1 MNKQL
6 NRRSEELIIDDI
18 LDIRAGNYPNY
29 KYYLDV
35 KQRLCES
42 IIKMNQRNFE
52 NTPFGVSY
60 SYYITPYIISEEAFN
75 YIISRGLRM
84 RRSKKKIV
92 VFRKFYSYKELYE
105 FFMDYRLIEFL
116 DRENDN
122 TLKVVYCKGV
132 YYATLYTKEEKQ
144 E

>member
-1 MNKQL
+1 
-6 NRRSEELIIDDI
+6 
-18 LDIRAGNYPNY
+18 
-29 KYYLDV
+29 
-35 KQRLCES
+35 
-42 IIKMNQRNFE
+42 
-52 NTPFGVSY
+52 
-60 SYYITPYIISEEAFN
+60 
-75 YIISRGLRM
+75 M

-92 VFRKFYSYKELYE
+92 VFRKFYSYKELYD

-116 DRENDN
+116 DRENNN